1 MPGETDLAFKPS
13 GRLLAMGDIH
23 GQYAK
28 MQKVLTLSEYNPI
41 MDRLILLGDYVDR
54 GPDSRRVVMD
64 VIRLVESGAVALY
77 GNHEDMMRRAL
88 RNRKTGRV
96 SAEDL
101 EQWYANGGEKTLADY
116 RDQSAML
123 DEHLVFFASLPRWHE
138 EKGFLFVHAG
148 ILPGLPLTQQSP
160 QDLIWIREPYILG
173 YEGPQE
179 VVTGHTPTQY
189 IGRYALFSDL
199 TDLTKPVMKGHKYF
213 LDTGAAWGGPLT
225 VMDLLSRQFWQ
236 A

>member
-199 TDLTKPVMKGHKYF
+199 TDLTKPVMTGHKYF